1 MIFYDTCSLILK
13 ADELFQSDTIFAFAD
28 VTLKELE
35 HIKTS
40 KDKEEHLK
48 HQVRKLL
55 YLLYKHPEKYEIVDT
70 VEQVFDCLPNN
81 NDGKIIS
88 TMVTYFNHNMF
99 TKQVFVTSDLSCYHL
114 ARTVGSPYRITSY
127 EIVYLSDMKEHD
139 KYTGYKKFSSMSTE
153 EENELYK
160 KIFLNENFANFI
172 ENEYLIVNCGNGK
185 NDYFKWRNN
194 QFERVPFRTAESMH
208 FGIFKPRNDEQILA
222 LDSMFTNRI
231 TLLGGPAGSGKSAA
245 SLAYLFNQL
254 ENGKIDRIIVFCNPV
269 AAKNAAKLGF
279 YPGELRLKL
288 LSSQVGN
295 VLTSKIGDSV
305 EVDRLIDSGKLV
317 LIPAA
322 DLRGYETPAN
332 SGVYIMEAQNYDTIL
347 MRMLL
352 QRIGN
357 NCQVILDGDRFEQTD
372 LDIYENDNGMRKV
385 SEVFR
390 GEKIFGQVDLQKI
403 ERDEIARIAER
414 MK

>member
-1 MIFYDTCSLILK
+1 MIFYDTCALINNFEDIRSNDYIFAISSITL
-13 ADELFQSDTIFAFAD
+13 DELE
-28 VTLKELE
+28 K
-35 HIKTS
+35 IKIS
-40 KDKEEHLK
+40 RDKDEETK
-48 HQVRKLL
+48 HRVRKLL
-55 YLLYKHPEKYEIVDT
+55 YWMYLHQDRYTVILHSGDYKNADDAIIEDACSIKDDIVT
-70 VEQVFDCLPNN
+70 F
-81 NDGKIIS
+81 
-88 TMVTYFNHNMF
+88 F
-99 TKQVFVTSDLSCYHL
+99 TSDLSCYHR
-114 ARTVGSPYRITSY
+114 ARIKLCYVEY
-127 EIVYLSDMKEHD
+127 VSDMKEND
-139 KYTGYKKFSSMSTE
+139 KYTGYKKFAPMLTE
-153 EENELYK
+153 AENDLYER
-160 KIFLNENFANFI
+160 IFNNENFADFI
-172 ENEYLIVNCGNGK
+172 ENEYLVVNCGNGK
-185 NDYFKWRNN
+185 KDYFKWKNN
-194 QFERVPFRTAESMH
+194 RFEKVPFRTVESMH
-208 FGIFKPRNDEQILA
+208 FGIFKPRNDEQVLA

-332 SGVYIMEAQNYDTIL
+332 SGVYIMEAQNYDTVL

-357 NCQVILDGDRFEQTD
+357 DCQVILDGDRFEQTD

-390 GEKIFGQVDLQKI
+390 GEKIFGQVDLKKI